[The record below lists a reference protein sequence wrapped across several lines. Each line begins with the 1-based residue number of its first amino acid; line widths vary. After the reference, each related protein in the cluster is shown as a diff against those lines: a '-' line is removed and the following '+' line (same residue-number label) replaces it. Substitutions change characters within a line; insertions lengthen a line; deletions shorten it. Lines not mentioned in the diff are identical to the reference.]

1 MRARSWSGGI
11 VLLLLMAACARERGH
26 ELPLARVGA
35 RELAVEPVVPLRDD
49 DGYGLA
55 RPEWISE
62 APGGALVV
70 TDLSDKNLKLYAPDG
85 RRAGTV
91 GRAGHGPGEF
101 AGLTTAQA
109 YGDSLMAYDLTGSR
123 ITIFGPDGRYARS
136 LAVSRR
142 TWPMPFSVR
151 VVDDSLFLLVAAV
164 AGAAR
169 GELLGLIRPDGSRVA
184 SFFNA
189 SAYLGTDPRVVRRT
203 GLVADAAGGYVF
215 AALVGGDSVW
225 VFDYQGR
232 RVGAQ
237 AVDPV
242 QPLVSTRALFA
253 RANER
258 ERTADGRSFTHGN
271 RNVIGL
277 VALDSGTVA
286 MQVAAYDAEHGTD
299 PLEGGTYILAAARPE
314 GVRILGRR
322 DLPGALLGRDRQGRG
337 LLLRYASAEMDS
349 YELMRLRATPAV
361 LAKGAP

>member
-1 MRARSWSGGI
+1 MRATRWSGGI
-11 VLLLLMAACARERGH
+11 VVLLAMASCTRESDA
-26 ELPLARVGA
+26 ELPLARAGA
-35 RELAVEPVVPLRDD
+35 RELVVEPMVPLHDD

-62 APGGALVV
+62 TPGGALVV
-70 TDLSDKNLKLYAPDG
+70 TDLSDKNLKLYASDG
-85 RRAGTV
+85 RRTGTV

-123 ITIFGPDGRYARS
+123 ITIFGPDGRYARA

-169 GELLGLIRPDGSRVA
+169 GELLGIIRPDGSTVA

-189 SAYLGTDPRVVRRT
+189 SSYLGTDPRVVRRT

-225 VFDYQGR
+225 VFDYRGR

-237 AVDPV
+237 GVDPV

-253 RANER
+253 RARGR
-258 ERTADGRSFTHGN
+258 ERGADGRSFTHGN

-286 MQVAAYDAEHGTD
+286 LQVAAYDAEHGTD
-299 PLEGGTYILAAARPE
+299 PLEGGTFILAAARPE
-314 GVRILGRR
+314 GVRILARR
-322 DLPGALLGRDRQGRG
+322 DLPGALLGRDRRGRG
-337 LLLRYASAEMDS
+337 LLLRYASADMNA
-349 YELMRLRATPAV
+349 YELMRLRAASAEATP
-361 LAKGAP
+361 